1 MMKLRKALAP
11 SVSYVTLAGVLLQ
24 KQAQRAVGLLPQWLS
39 GYAFFF
45 TMDMNLDRP
54 KEMKAV
60 LAEDFTSAA
69 GVCR

>member
-1 MMKLRKALAP
+1 M
-11 SVSYVTLAGVLLQ
+11 AGVLLQ
-24 KQAQRAVGLLPQWLS
+24 KQAQPAVALLPRWLS

-45 TMDMNLDRP
+45 TMDMNLDRA

-60 LAEDFTSAA
+60 LAADFTSAA

>member
-1 MMKLRKALAP
+1 MARLWEAL
-11 SVSYVTLAGVLLQ
+11 SLSLDRGTMAGVLLP
-24 KQAQRAVGLLPQWLS
+24 KQAEPATALLPQWLS